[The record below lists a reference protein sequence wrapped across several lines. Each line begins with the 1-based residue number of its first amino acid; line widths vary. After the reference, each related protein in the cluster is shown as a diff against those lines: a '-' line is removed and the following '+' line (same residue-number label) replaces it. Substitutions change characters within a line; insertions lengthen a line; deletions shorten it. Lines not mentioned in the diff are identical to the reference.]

1 MRGETGPDSGVRTQ
15 RRTLER
21 RTLGPNTLT
30 TMPYNV
36 HHSLVTLLSYGSL
49 YSGAQICMLVTTA
62 PFSMLL

>member
-1 MRGETGPDSGVRTQ
+1 MLWSFYLPIMQ
-15 RRTLER
+15 MFILI
-21 RTLGPNTLT
+21 T